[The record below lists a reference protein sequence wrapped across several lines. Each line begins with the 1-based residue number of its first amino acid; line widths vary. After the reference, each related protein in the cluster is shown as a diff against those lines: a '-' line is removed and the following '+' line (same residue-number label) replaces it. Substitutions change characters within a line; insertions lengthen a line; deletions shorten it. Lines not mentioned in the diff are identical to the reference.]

1 MGLRSIRVSLFL
13 LVSCALAHAQQ
24 APCLERTIA
33 VTASASDG
41 TSVTSLDSLALQGAY
56 GNRAVVIKSIKPAEH
71 LPRVVLL
78 IDTSGSME
86 SSEPAAA
93 VIAEHLVS
101 RLPTETEIGL
111 AFFASNY
118 TPMAP
123 LAKDRG
129 KLAFALEALKNR
141 QYYAEGQTA
150 LWTAIGEAAK
160 MFGTPSL
167 GDTIYVISDGADN
180 RSWPHMRD
188 ELQALTGSGIRFFA
202 AVLAG
207 PIGIRSRTPD
217 ELDGPGSMKEA
228 VRTTGG
234 TLLFDP
240 EAPGRAYSYSLDMV
254 EKNGKPTQ
262 FAENLNR
269 QVNQLL
275 NYYRLEISLPEP
287 IHKPQSWRLRFAGD
301 RQPPTEKLQLIYP
314 ALLMPC
320 K

>member
-1 MGLRSIRVSLFL
+1 MGLPSVSVSLFL
-13 LVSCALAHAQQ
+13 LVSCALAHADQ

-33 VTASASDG
+33 VSASANNG

-56 GNRAVVIKSIKPAEH
+56 GGRAVVIKSIKPAEQ

-93 VIAEHLVS
+93 ALAELFVS
-101 RLPTETEIGL
+101 RLPAETEIGL
-111 AFFASNY
+111 AFFDSNFH
-118 TPMAP
+118 PMVS
-123 LAKDRG
+123 LGKDRAR
-129 KLAFALEALKNR
+129 LTFFLEALKNR
-141 QYYAEGQTA
+141 QYYAEGSTA
-150 LWTAIGEAAK
+150 LWSAVGEAAK

-167 GDTIYVISDGADN
+167 GDTIYVISDGGDN

-188 ELQALTGSGIRFFA
+188 ELQALTGSGIRLFA
-202 AVLAG
+202 AVLADS
-207 PIGIRSRTPD
+207 IGLRSRTPE
-217 ELDGPGSMKEA
+217 ELNGPGSMKEA

-234 TLLFDP
+234 ASLFDP
-240 EAPGRAYSYSLDMV
+240 EAPGGPYSYSLDMV

-287 IHKPQSWRLRFAGD
+287 IHKPQSWRLRLAGD

-320 K
+320 Q

>member
-1 MGLRSIRVSLFL
+1 MGLRSVPVSLIL
-13 LVSCALAHAQQ
+13 LVSCALAHAEQ

-33 VTASASDG
+33 VSASASDG
-41 TSVTSLDSLALQGAY
+41 TSLTSLDSLALQGAY
-56 GNRAVVIKSIKPAEH
+56 GGRAVLIKSIKPAGR

-86 SSEPAAA
+86 SSEPAAG

-101 RLPTETEIGL
+101 RLPAETEIGL
-111 AFFASNY
+111 AFFDSNY
-118 TPMAP
+118 HPMVS
-123 LAKDRG
+123 LGNDRAKVTF
-129 KLAFALEALKNR
+129 LLEALKNR
-141 QYYAEGQTA
+141 QDYAEGQTA
-150 LWTAIGEAAK
+150 LWSAIGEAAK

-167 GDTIYVISDGADN
+167 GDTIYVISDGGDN

-188 ELQALTGSGIRFFA
+188 ELQALTGSGIRLFA
-202 AVLAG
+202 AVLVR
-207 PIGIRSRTPD
+207 PFGIRSRTPE
-217 ELDGPGSMKEA
+217 ELDGHGLIKEA

-240 EAPGRAYSYSLDMV
+240 EAPGGAYSYSLDMV

-287 IHKPQSWRLRFAGD
+287 IHKPQSWRLRLAGD

-320 K
+320 R